1 VGSLRRPERLSGC
14 RFRVVLYCRHAP
26 APKGFDPNSMQQ
38 WRSRL
43 ITPGEKEPENIFGA
57 VGRNGSPELGLPVVE
72 PGKVDAMTVI
82 EDRVLVIRRITLP
95 PEDKDRFYGLILD
108 DIMPRMFDLPGM
120 LRAEVFGSETEV
132 LIMVLWES
140 EDHRRA
146 AFDIGDIDFPQFR
159 RITDLPQS
167 LDILHY
173 RYHATGNMTS

>member
-1 VGSLRRPERLSGC
+1 MGSLRRPERLSGC

-132 LIMVLWES
+132 LIMVLWK
-140 EDHRRA
+140 A
-146 AFDIGDIDFPQFR
+146 
-159 RITDLPQS
+159 RITAAPRSTLVISIFRNSVGLPTCRNR
-167 LDILHY
+167 LTFCNTVTMLPG
-173 RYHATGNMTS
+173 T

>member
-1 VGSLRRPERLSGC
+1 
-14 RFRVVLYCRHAP
+14 
-26 APKGFDPNSMQQ
+26 
-38 WRSRL
+38 
-43 ITPGEKEPENIFGA
+43 
-57 VGRNGSPELGLPVVE
+57 
-72 PGKVDAMTVI
+72 MTVI

-140 EDHRRA
+140 EDYRNV

-167 LDILHY
+167 LDLLHY